1 MFGKI
6 LIPTAIQV
14 AAATL
19 TVKVV
24 GTLWELGSK
33 AIQRPQDGND
43 NGGNNNQD

>member
-14 AAATL
+14 GVATL

-24 GTLWELGSK
+24 GLIWDAGK
-33 AIQRPQDGND
+33 QAFQRPTNEKPAGE
-43 NGGNNNQD
+43 NNNSD